1 MNPVSP
7 PSPSVCLSTSSLL
20 VALPLAGPDV
30 FPAWC
35 DHQVPTQGH
44 LPSFFL
50 PEAPSL
56 CPLQTHCSVDLL
68 TPGAQSLLLA
78 PLQQTEA
85 WPRSSSTLS
94 ERAPSLSSPLLSKSS
109 SLSCPG
115 KVLRMAR
122 TRSTLHSAG
131 SLISP
136 SISCCLFYSL
146 LLAEKKAA
154 LLFTSVLR
162 NYLGITPLTL
172 FLPLSALPHLLP
184 SRPPPSSLTSQSPV
198 SLVT

>member
-1 MNPVSP
+1 M
-7 PSPSVCLSTSSLL
+7 
-20 VALPLAGPDV
+20 
-30 FPAWC
+30 FPAWS
-35 DHQVPTQGH
+35 DHHVPTQGH

-56 CPLQTHCSVDLL
+56 CPIQTHCSVDLL
-68 TPGAQSLLLA
+68 TPGALLA

-85 WPRSSSTLS
+85 RPRSSSILS
-94 ERAPSLSSPLLSKSS
+94 ERAPSLSSPLLGKSS

-115 KVLRMAR
+115 TVLRMAG

-146 LLAEKKAA
+146 LLAEKKAG

-172 FLPLSALPHLLP
+172 LLPLSALPHLLP

-198 SLVT
+198 PLVT